1 MMHSVLKQGTGKHL
15 DELASSSKLR
25 FSKIS
30 VIPLIDTKTL
40 NKAIKRVV
48 VSTCQTNLNF
58 NTNDLE
64 GRGFHH

>member
-30 VIPLIDTKTL
+30 VIPLIDTITL

-48 VSTCQTNLNF
+48 VSTKTNQNF

-64 GRGFHH
+64 GRRFHH